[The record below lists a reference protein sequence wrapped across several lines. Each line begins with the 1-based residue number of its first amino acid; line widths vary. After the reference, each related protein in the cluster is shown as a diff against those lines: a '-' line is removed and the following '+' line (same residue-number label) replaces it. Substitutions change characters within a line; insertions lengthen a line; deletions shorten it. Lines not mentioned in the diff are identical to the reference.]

1 MSSTVPI
8 TSSKHLPA
16 HLASL
21 LANNAQGYCQRLQMA
36 PPSSYGRHR
45 GPAPNTSRAA
55 AVLLLLYQQD
65 GHWKLPLTLRT
76 EQTAHHR
83 GQISLPGGLLEP
95 GETTA
100 QAALRELA
108 EELGPQ
114 KDLQLLGSL
123 PKCYVF
129 ASNSDVTPWVAVCKT
144 RTEWNP
150 NPDEVARV
158 VAFPLAM
165 LYNPDTIQQ
174 ATVKHDALEFSVP
187 CFRVGNDHVWGAT
200 AVILD
205 QFKQLLLEERPPL
218 VR

>member
-8 TSSKHLPA
+8 TSSNQLPA

-21 LANNAQGYCQRLQMA
+21 LANSAQGYCQTLQMA

-65 GHWKLPLTLRT
+65 DHWKLPLTLRT
-76 EQTAHHR
+76 EQTTHHR
-83 GQISLPGGLLEP
+83 GQVSLPGGLLEP

-114 KDLQLLGSL
+114 KNLQLLGSL

-129 ASNSDVTPWVAVCKT
+129 ASDSDVTPWVAVCKT
-144 RTEWNP
+144 LTEWNP
-150 NPDEVARV
+150 NPAEVARV
-158 VAFPLAM
+158 VAFPLAT
-165 LYNPDTIQQ
+165 LHNPGTIQQ
-174 ATVKHDALEFSVP
+174 ATVKQGTLEFSVP
-187 CFRVGNDHVWGAT
+187 CFRVDNEPIWGAT
-200 AVILD
+200 AIILE
-205 QFKQLLLEERPPL
+205 QFKQLLIEELPPL
-218 VR
+218 VQ